1 MFALGSISFLVTASL
16 TLALIHFAWSAF
28 IHSMVQREISRLF
41 LARGKLNLARQNQ
54 LDIDQRVI
62 RASSELDS
70 VNYKIFQLERHLDE
84 KFEENLR
91 FEIVIGRPGNNLSQ
105 YTGTVSTAAKRPKGR
120 DQFVWYHPVT
130 VMMWA
135 PSPDRARNMLMESY
149 PKSQGFQSSYYG
161 AVTVDDAQADTHDQD
176 LGDPNSNPNE
186 PPDESDSTALIRASA

>member
-1 MFALGSISFLVTASL
+1 MFALGSITFLVSVSL

-28 IHSMVQREISRLF
+28 IHSMVQREIGRLF
-41 LARGKLNLARQNQ
+41 LAREKLNMARRDQ

-70 VNYKIFQLERHLDE
+70 VNYKIFQLERQLDE
-84 KFEENLR
+84 KFEETLR

-105 YTGTVSTAAKRPKGR
+105 YTGTVSTVAKRAKGR
-120 DQFVWYHPVT
+120 DQFVWYNPVT
-130 VMMWA
+130 VLMWA

-161 AVTVDDAQADTHDQD
+161 GVTVGDAQADAHDQD
-176 LGDPNSNPNE
+176 LGDPNSNLNE
-186 PPDESDSTALIRASA
+186 PTDESDSPAQIRASA